1 VIVEIYTFSFP
12 NTARA
17 YGISAEILNPVVNSL
32 AAGAPEKQRLK
43 LIVSELVMN
52 AYIHGN
58 RGDPRKTIDVIIQFD
73 ENQFVTVVKDQGR
86 GFKEEDYRRMVTAV
100 SGEGDESGRG
110 MKIVHKLC
118 DQVQLYK
125 DEDDKFCIR
134 VTRRMKL
141 QPAAIKPDA
150 GRS

>member
-1 VIVEIYTFSFP
+1 MEAYTFSFP

-17 YGISAEILNPVVNSL
+17 YGISAEILNPVIDSL
-32 AAGAPEKQRLK
+32 ADDTPEKQRLK

-58 RGDPRKTIDVIIQFD
+58 RSDPHKTIDVVIQVD
-73 ENQFVTVVKDQGR
+73 EKEFIAVVKDQGR
-86 GFKEEDYRRMVTAV
+86 GFEEEDYRRMVTAV
-100 SGEGDESGRG
+100 SGENDESGRG

-134 VTRRMKL
+134 VSRRIKS
-141 QPAAIKPDA
+141 QPAAIRPGA